1 MLVLGMSC
9 KKFRALVLV
18 ISLFLVHLASSLRPA
33 RGLVSHERFKTKHLY
48 SQLLVPQHL
57 DLSQQIFCNVELNG
71 ENLEAV
77 GFDMDFTL
85 AQVRCSAGATAL

>member
-1 MLVLGMSC
+1 MIFMSGYVV
-9 KKFRALVLV
+9 KSFNPMPKARLAYQLSKGIALQ
-18 ISLFLVHLASSLRPA
+18 
-33 RGLVSHERFKTKHLY
+33 

-57 DLSQQIFCNVELNG
+57 DLNQQIFCNVELNG

-85 AQVRCSAGATAL
+85 AQV